1 MSMGQDRYDGGGWM
15 QVCEQRW
22 GGCGWGACGWLDP
35 QEGTDAWVSVE
46 GGLASALWEEGQL
59 SCTPGAM
66 ELRWPSR
73 PVPSWLEMAKPLC
86 GSVGGSQSLG
96 CWGRA

>member
-1 MSMGQDRYDGGGWM
+1 M

-22 GGCGWGACGWLDP
+22 GGCGWGACGGLDP

-59 SCTPGAM
+59 RCPPAPG
-66 ELRWPSR
+66 WPQPQTEVSEAIFSR
-73 PVPSWLEMAKPLC
+73 VCRGTCKDF
-86 GSVGGSQSLG
+86 
-96 CWGRA
+96 